1 MKAFHMDE
9 AVFKALADANRRTLL
24 DALFAKDGQS
34 LGELCEY
41 IQMTRFGVMKH
52 LQVLEEAGLVVTQK
66 VGREKRHYLNA
77 VPIQMVYDRWVN
89 KYMRPWANALTRLK
103 SIVEEH
109 MTNKHLLQIFI
120 QATPQQLWQALTQSD
135 FTERYY
141 FGSRVQS
148 EWQQGNPYHYPNPA
162 GGNFVEGT
170 ILEVDPPHRL
180 VMSFRPVW
188 QYAATEEAPTSHVT
202 WEIEPVGTACKL
214 TLIHDGIDLT
224 HPLTQDILT
233 GWARITSG
241 LKTLLE
247 TGKPLALDL

>member
-1 MKAFHMDE
+1 MDE

-34 LGELCEY
+34 LGELCEH

-89 KYMRPWANALTRLK
+89 KYMQPWANALTRLK
-103 SIVEEH
+103 SIIEEPH
-109 MTNKHLLQIFI
+109 MTNKHILQIFI
-120 QATPQQLWQALTQSD
+120 QTTPQQLWQALTESD

-148 EWQQGNPYHYPNPA
+148 DWQQGSPYHYPNPA
-162 GGNFVEGT
+162 GGHFVEGI
-170 ILEVDPPHRL
+170 ILEVDPPRRL

-188 QYAATEEAPTSHVT
+188 QYTANEEAPTSQVT
-202 WEIEPVGTACKL
+202 WEIEPAGTACKL

-247 TGKPLALDL
+247 TGKPLTLDL